1 MDKERSPDLMLR
13 GRSSASRRFSPARRH
28 PMHSSSPIVYNG
40 SDGGDRER
48 YGNVSSSWKKEKVRG
63 SRSRNNEAEGKVG
76 GGGSEGDPFRPP
88 LTTTTTNNVT
98 TRKRVRLH
106 GKTSEDCD
114 AVDPASVPRKLRSA
128 INKRSNQSASPPLP
142 DTRKKRHRTSNDTQ
156 LPNDVNKS
164 EQTMSTNSMTKDE
177 EEVAETLFALANMMP
192 TFEPVEDK
200 EDQKASED
208 MSNINATNA
217 SHSEGSVHPH
227 PTHNPPHNNP
237 DEDFFSETAKA
248 EPALEHPVTVTGSPA
263 IEQEPNKADKSHV
276 HATLLLSKIEHAEST
291 SSMNT
296 ANQLKSS
303 GASSQ
308 YYSGNG
314 SLQPTQNDA
323 LPALPM
329 QKPDIVLWPFG
340 YTGSA
345 ALKHELQPNKQRTDT
360 GLNVGHREETDRSVC
375 PGLPSST
382 QVPLTMLSTSKT
394 AAWPGS
400 ATSNVG
406 LNSTGN
412 GLPTEERPAMP
423 LNVMW
428 LRKRCATHVYL
439 THLIRR
445 PQNMERKSSLSVP
458 PNQSKSKEGSNM
470 GAPAANETAGLRNGL
485 NCMASAGTNGSLMER
500 NVHEA
505 RMQMLHS
512 ERLLRAQ
519 QAATL
524 SETYAPQKQTC
535 DILSLS
541 AGGESSNPGSRVK
554 LSGQPHYPFM
564 HPQASHHSVMPFGF
578 PHVPHMTPYPEKLSA
593 AAAQQLQLPQY
604 MGSTFYG
611 PQMVHAGG
619 TRLPQQQH
627 QQPIWPTY
635 LAHYRPPMGVPVRQN
650 GRLHDMS
657 RQPRARPPASAAIS
671 PSPAIVAHTGAYHPI
686 NPPQQ
691 QHLHVNPSLS
701 SSSRTWHHLNS
712 FLDNGGFLPEVTS
725 PLQLLCNAQRS

>member
-1 MDKERSPDLMLR
+1 MDKERSRDLMLR

-28 PMHSSSPIVYNG
+28 PVRSSSPIVYN
-40 SDGGDRER
+40 SNDGVDREG
-48 YGNVSSSWKKEKVRG
+48 YGNVLSSWKKEKVRG

-76 GGGSEGDPFRPP
+76 GGGSEGEEGDPFRPL
-88 LTTTTTNNVT
+88 LTTTTTNSVT
-98 TRKRVRLH
+98 ARKRVRLH

-142 DTRKKRHRTSNDTQ
+142 DTRKKRHRISNDTQ
-156 LPNDVNKS
+156 LPIDENKS

-192 TFEPVEDK
+192 ICEPVEDK
-200 EDQKASED
+200 EDQKTSED
-208 MSNINATNA
+208 MSNINATDSSRLEA
-217 SHSEGSVHPH
+217 SKEEDA
-227 PTHNPPHNNP
+227 NNSQP
-237 DEDFFSETAKA
+237 CVANEVINLASCLGEPISETAKA
-248 EPALEHPVTVTGSPA
+248 EPALEHPVTITGSPA
-263 IEQEPNKADKSHV
+263 IEQEPNKAAKSDV
-276 HATLLLSKIEHAEST
+276 HSTLLLSKIDRAEST
-291 SSMNT
+291 SSMNA
-296 ANQLKSS
+296 ANSLKSS

-308 YYSGNG
+308 CYSGTR

-323 LPALPM
+323 LPALPT
-329 QKPDIVLWPFG
+329 QKPDTVLWPFG
-340 YTGSA
+340 STGSA
-345 ALKHELQPNKQRTDT
+345 AVKHELQPDKQRTDT
-360 GLNVGHREETDRSVC
+360 GLNVGHREEIDRSVR

-400 ATSNVG
+400 ASSTVG

-412 GLPTEERPAMP
+412 GLPSEKRPAMP

-439 THLIRR
+439 THLIRHH
-445 PQNMERKSSLSVP
+445 QNMERKSSQSAP

-470 GAPAANETAGLRNGL
+470 RAPD
-485 NCMASAGTNGSLMER
+485 CMASAGTTGSLMER
-500 NVHEA
+500 NIHEA

-519 QAATL
+519 QASTL

-535 DILSLS
+535 DFLSLS

-554 LSGQPHYPFM
+554 LSGQPHFPFM

-593 AAAQQLQLPQY
+593 AAAQQLPRY

-619 TRLPQQQH
+619 TRPAQHQH
-627 QQPIWPTY
+627 QQSIWPTY
-635 LAHYRPPMGVPVRQN
+635 LAHYRPTMGVPVWQN
-650 GRLHDMS
+650 GRFHDMS
-657 RQPRARPPASAAIS
+657 RQLRLCPPASAATS
-671 PSPAIVAHTGAYHPI
+671 PSPAIEAHAGAYHPM
-686 NPPQQ
+686 NPTQHH
-691 QHLHVNPSLS
+691 HLHVNPSLPS
-701 SSSRTWHHLNS
+701 SSMTRHQLDGLLN
-712 FLDNGGFLPEVTS
+712 NGGFRPEVTS
-725 PLQLLCNAQRS
+725 SPLQQLLCNAQRS